1 LMRAGSIIK
10 MIPFGASLSESS
22 LAVTDSRVKLWQSKP
37 PSKSGSDQLF
47 MSPNKVVIASK

>member
-1 LMRAGSIIK
+1 MMRAGSIIK